1 MQCYPEK
8 TEDLMRRY
16 YESLNERDRRRY
28 AGMGALILG
37 HGGQNYIAKILG
49 CSKKT
54 VRKGAVEVA
63 KLPLRTVQELIG
75 KVPDEHPKIR
85 NAGEDGNRIGFPTR
99 K

>member
-28 AGMGALILG
+28 AGMEALILG

-49 CSKKT
+49 CSRKT

-63 KLPLRTVQELIG
+63 KLPLRTV
-75 KVPDEHPKIR
+75 
-85 NAGEDGNRIGFPTR
+85 
-99 K
+99 